1 MFMWMKLPLND
12 LIEEE
17 KIEIEGFMK
26 ELQKNNFDQQ
36 SKLLLREL
44 ERDGFTHIEKYEKA
58 CGKFA
63 YKTVNNLHS
72 YIVLYL
78 NRIIHGLL
86 KVSKELYDTKLCTK
100 ARWTS
105 PPDLLSFKIG
115 DLMRSKCSSKERE
128 VLKIFEYLDEIS

>member
-1 MFMWMKLPLND
+1 MFMWMKMPLND
-12 LIEEE
+12 LIEDEKV
-17 KIEIEGFMK
+17 KIESFMK
-26 ELQKNNFDQQ
+26 EVIENNFDQQ

-63 YKTVNNLHS
+63 YKIVNNLHS

-86 KVSKELYDTKLCTK
+86 TTSKELYDTKLSNK

-115 DLMRSKCSSKERE
+115 DLMRCKCSSKER
-128 VLKIFEYLDEIS
+128 